1 MEVVELYNKVYVEE
15 INEFY
20 KHSKILKEL
29 NNKSVLISGASGM
42 IGRYFIDVL
51 MLNED
56 INCKV
61 YALGRNEKKAKERF
75 SEYWN
80 DENFVFIECDI
91 NKEIPDIN
99 IKKIDYFIHAAS
111 NTHPVAYATEP
122 ISTIMTNIIGTKN
135 MLECAIKHN
144 ASRFLFISSV
154 EIYGENRGD
163 VQYFS
168 EEYCGYI
175 DCNTLRA
182 GYTESK
188 RAGEALC
195 QAYIAE
201 KNIDIV
207 IARLPRVY
215 GPTMLMS
222 DTKALSQFIKKGL
235 LKENVVLKSE
245 GNQQFSYLHVS
256 DAVNGILFSLVKG
269 ENGNAYNISDEK
281 SNVKLKE
288 LANDIASY
296 TGTKVVFELP
306 NEIERKGYS
315 KASIALMDS
324 SKIKELG
331 WDAMYNIH
339 EGLQK
344 TLEILANS

>member
-1 MEVVELYNKVYVEE
+1 MPILTKETGGQYLGSITLVGGLSNVGKSTFARTSTLPSIIKNKE
-15 INEFY
+15 
-20 KHSKILKEL
+20 KI
-29 NNKSVLISGASGM
+29 
-42 IGRYFIDVL
+42 VL

-135 MLECAIKHN
+135 MLESAIKHN

-245 GNQQFSYLHVS
+245 GNQQFSYLHM
-256 DAVNGILFSLVKG
+256 DYLQSL
-269 ENGNAYNISDEK
+269 
-281 SNVKLKE
+281 
-288 LANDIASY
+288 
-296 TGTKVVFELP
+296 
-306 NEIERKGYS
+306 
-315 KASIALMDS
+315 
-324 SKIKELG
+324 
-331 WDAMYNIH
+331 
-339 EGLQK
+339 
-344 TLEILANS
+344 